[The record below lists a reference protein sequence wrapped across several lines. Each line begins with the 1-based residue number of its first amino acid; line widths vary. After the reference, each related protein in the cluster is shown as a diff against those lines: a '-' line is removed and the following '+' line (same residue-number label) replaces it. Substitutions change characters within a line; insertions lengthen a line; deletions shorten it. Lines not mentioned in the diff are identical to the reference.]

1 MKKQLKSMLRK
12 AGIVAVSAK
21 HQAASYLQNFPH
33 TSFHSVLYRVF
44 PRIEGLAFLQIG
56 ANDGRRFDPIHDLIV
71 RYQWRGVLVEPVAD
85 IFRSLTETYRGCSG
99 LQFLQAAVDINQG
112 SRTIYRL
119 NANCLESLPEWAIG
133 LATFNRHQL
142 VEAVSKLG
150 APESSIVS
158 EDVATVSWAELWAM
172 LPSSRCDVLVIDT
185 EGYDVPLLSQA
196 GLEKH
201 RPRIVHF
208 EHALTSLPDRLTFY
222 GKLLDLGYQI
232 ATDENDTTAWLA
244 A

>member
-1 MKKQLKSMLRK
+1 MKKQLKSLLRK
-12 AGIVAVSAK
+12 AGIVAVSDQHRALG
-21 HQAASYLQNFPH
+21 YLENFPH
-33 TSFHSVLYRVF
+33 TSFHNVLYRVF
-44 PRIEGLAFLQIG
+44 PRLEGLTFLQIG
-56 ANDGRRFDPIHDLIV
+56 ANDGKRFDPIHELIV

-99 LQFLQAAVDINQG
+99 LRFLQAAVDIEQG

-119 NANCLESLPEWAIG
+119 NANCLESLPEWAMG

-142 VEAVSKLG
+142 VETASKLG
-150 APESSIVS
+150 VSESSIVS
-158 EDVATVSWAELWAM
+158 EDVVTVSWAELWAL

-185 EGYDVPLLSQA
+185 EGHDVPLLNQA

-208 EHALTSLPDRLTFY
+208 EHALTSVPDRLSFY
-222 GKLLDLGYQI
+222 GKLLDYGYQFT
-232 ATDENDTTAWLA
+232 TDENDTTAWLA